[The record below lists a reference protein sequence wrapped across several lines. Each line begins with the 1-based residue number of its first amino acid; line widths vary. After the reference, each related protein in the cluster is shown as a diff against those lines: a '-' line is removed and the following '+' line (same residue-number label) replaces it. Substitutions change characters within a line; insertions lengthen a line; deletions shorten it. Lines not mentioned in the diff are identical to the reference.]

1 MESGVRVRRLGAV
14 SRSLGRPFA
23 ALTLLA
29 VLAVTGCTGES
40 PTTPTDPVDTS
51 APVSSAPADAATP
64 APSSPAAVTLVPGGS
79 AQQNLPFFTQVV
91 VTVWAGSGQVDGR
104 AYIDALA
111 GAGFDKGAMQVTPDE
126 STIGNAAESIE
137 FSVRLGADCLVGQ
150 VGPSIGDPV
159 TTVLPGLSSGGCLI
173 GQTRPIDW

>member
-1 MESGVRVRRLGAV
+1 MRVRRLGAV
-14 SRSLGRPFA
+14 SRSHGRPLA

-29 VLAVTGCTGES
+29 ALALAGCTGES
-40 PTTPTDPVDTS
+40 PTTPADTAETS
-51 APVSSAPADAATP
+51 APVSSAPAEGTP
-64 APSSPAAVTLVPGGS
+64 APSSPAAVALVPGGS

-91 VTVWAGSGQVDGR
+91 GTVWAGSGQVDGR
-104 AYIDALA
+104 AYVDALA